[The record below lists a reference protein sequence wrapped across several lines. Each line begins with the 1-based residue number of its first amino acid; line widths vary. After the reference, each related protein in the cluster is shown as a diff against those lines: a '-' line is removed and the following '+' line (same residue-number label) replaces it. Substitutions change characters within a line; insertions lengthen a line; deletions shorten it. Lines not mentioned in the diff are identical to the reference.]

1 VKAGTRD
8 VEVAFINPTSALAE
22 TARLPFLRPYPAGVN
37 IAETRTGAYLR
48 SVEISGP
55 HDPAGP
61 GQSPS
66 RDRVFTCH
74 PSKASD
80 EAACARSI
88 LTTLARRA
96 YRRPVTDAD
105 VEPLLAFYSDGR
117 KTGGFDVGVEW
128 ALKRLL
134 VGPEFLLRVESDP
147 PDARPNTSHRISD
160 LELASRL
167 SFFLWNSIP
176 DDELLTLAAR
186 KQLGNPAALTK
197 QIRRMTAD
205 SRFGAFV
212 ENFGAQWLYLR
223 NLAAVVPVQQSF
235 PDFDDTLRQA
245 FRRETELFFE
255 SIVRE
260 DRSALDLLRAD
271 YTFVNERLARH
282 YGIPNVTGSRF
293 RRVTLGPDSHR
304 SGLLGQGS
312 ILTVTSYPDR
322 TSPVVRGK
330 WILENLLGAPP
341 PAPPPNVPELKPTS
355 FATHVLSIRDRMA
368 EHRKN
373 AVCASC
379 HAMMDPLGFALENF
393 DATGMWRDKDRF
405 ANTVIDSAG
414 ELPDGT
420 KINGPDDLRKALL
433 RRPDQ
438 FVQTFAENLL
448 TYAMGRTKEYYDM
461 PTVRKIVRDAAAK
474 NYKFSAIVQAVVK
487 SEQFEMRRVPAPVL
501 SASK

>member
-1 VKAGTRD
+1 MAVPPPKSRLRISTHLHRRENGSAAAAGGARPERRRNEPQVVSVVRATRSQRTRQAAGAARWNRQGPPEEPSAIAPTRDWEGSCPGQGRAQHD

-55 HDPAGP
+55 HDPSGP

-66 RDRVFTCH
+66 RDRIFTCR
-74 PSKASD
+74 PTRSLD
-80 EAACARSI
+80 EAGCARTI

-105 VEPLLAFYSDGR
+105 VEPLLAFYSEGR
-117 KTGGFDVGVEW
+117 KSGGFDEGVEW

-134 VGPEFLLRVESDP
+134 VGPEFLIRVEADS

-186 KQLGNPAALTK
+186 KQLSNAAILTK
-197 QIRRMTAD
+197 QIRRMTAMN
-205 SRFGAFV
+205 SARVARSPRTSAARSSTCGI
-212 ENFGAQWLYLR
+212 R
-223 NLAAVVPVQQSF
+223 SAVVPVQQSF
-235 PDFDDTLRQA
+235 PIST
-245 FRRETELFFE
+245 RRCGRHSAAETELFFE

-293 RRVTLGPDSHR
+293 RRVTLGPDLHR

-355 FATHVLSIRDRMA
+355 FATHLLSIPA
-368 EHRKN
+368 I
-373 AVCASC
+373 
-379 HAMMDPLGFALENF
+379 
-393 DATGMWRDKDRF
+393 GMV
-405 ANTVIDSAG
+405 TI
-414 ELPDGT
+414 
-420 KINGPDDLRKALL
+420 
-433 RRPDQ
+433 
-438 FVQTFAENLL
+438 
-448 TYAMGRTKEYYDM
+448 
-461 PTVRKIVRDAAAK
+461 AK
-474 NYKFSAIVQAVVK
+474 NP
-487 SEQFEMRRVPAPVL
+487 RRAR
-501 SASK
+501 AATR